1 MITFEYKSEYLN
13 GVKIRM
19 ELDSTEA
26 DIPTLCEEFS
36 RFLMAIG
43 YVIDPITQEIAL
55 VEKDTVGNYP
65 GGV

>member
-13 GVKIRM
+13 GVKVRM
-19 ELDSTEA
+19 EVDSLES
-26 DIPTLCEEFS
+26 DIPTVCEEFS

-43 YVIDPITQEIAL
+43 YVIDPVTQEIAL